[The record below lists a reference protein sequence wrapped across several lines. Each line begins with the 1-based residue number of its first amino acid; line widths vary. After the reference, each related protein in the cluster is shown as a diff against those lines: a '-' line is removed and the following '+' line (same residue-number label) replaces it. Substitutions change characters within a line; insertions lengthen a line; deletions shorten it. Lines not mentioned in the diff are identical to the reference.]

1 MIRYYAKSTG
11 RSFTREHSWYDFL
24 LGNTK
29 LERREAQLAAWEQQE
44 NFMKV
49 QELLVR

>member
-29 LERREAQLAAWEQQE
+29 LERREAQLAEWEQQE